1 MIGEKACAR
10 ALAMENMADIK
21 DKENHMMNVP
31 NIMALFEFRSWN
43 ESVSEAFIRYRSS
56 LS

>member
-1 MIGEKACAR
+1 MLGEKACAR

-31 NIMALFEFRSWN
+31 NIMALFEFRSWK